1 MLKSA
6 FKLISGIAAGSIA
19 VSAAAWAAG
28 CMVDTLDKPETLT
41 AAHSSEQSEETAS
54 DNTKATAE
62 QKVSSE
68 TDSTQT
74 SQEVQNNGQKQ
85 SQRAAEEAALAYE
98 DSNSTPAAEAAGQDF
113 SQESD
118 VQYEPQPDGS
128 IVEVWQSS
136 DTETT
141 YTQSQTEQEA
151 VTAAA
156 SEPYAA
162 AESYTVS
169 PASGDEA
176 YIHSIHTDFITPE
189 LTGIYSQAFLQDIRE
204 GRNRLDYQGDAQ
216 NAEFSLSEIVSFYC
230 SMDQNLPYYETQDS
244 AGSYL
249 ELDPDV
255 FSRLQAAVASADLG
269 WAGYTDY
276 VAQADESLNLYTDDH
291 DLVDQINQYICDHFD
306 YEITNSGMPKFLETG
321 YGQCWHYAKLFSDMC
336 NAAGIQAWKVENQD
350 HAWDQVVVDGVTYT
364 FDPTFN
370 DTGPSQTLYSWQ

>member
-28 CMVDTLDKPETLT
+28 CRVNTLAAPDTLAAVQPSVQHEKT
-41 AAHSSEQSEETAS
+41 APDSAKTA
-54 DNTKATAE
+54 AE
-62 QKVSSE
+62 QKTSSGTDTPE
-68 TDSTQT
+68 TDQ
-74 SQEVQNNGQKQ
+74 QVQNTRQKQ
-85 SQRAAEEAALAYE
+85 SEQTVDEAAPVYE
-98 DSNSTPAAEAAGQDF
+98 ASNSTPAAEASGQDF
-113 SQESD
+113 SQESN

-162 AESYTVS
+162 AESYTAS
-169 PASGDEA
+169 PAGDEA

-189 LTGIYSQAFLQDIRE
+189 LTGVYSQAFLQDIRE

-230 SMDQNLPYYETQDS
+230 SMDQNLPYYETQDD

-255 FSRLQAAVASADLG
+255 FSQLQAAVASADLG

-350 HAWDQVVVDGVTYT
+350 HAWDQVVVDGVAYT